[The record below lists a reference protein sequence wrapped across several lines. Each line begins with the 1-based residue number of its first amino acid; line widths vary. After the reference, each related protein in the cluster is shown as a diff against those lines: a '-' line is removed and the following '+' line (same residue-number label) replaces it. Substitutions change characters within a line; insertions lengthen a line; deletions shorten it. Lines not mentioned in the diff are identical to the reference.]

1 MTNLQNRRRLRSI
14 AIALAFFSPWAA
26 QAQSPSESRKDRDIC
41 DTVAQTVLAARPPD
55 GWRGAWGQP
64 VRALGKASEGV
75 VSIDADGQLGEP
87 KKTLGRLSTEYRAE
101 PGLLEAVEQLHG
113 DGWGVSLH
121 RFGRSALHMAQ
132 VVSGTAH
139 CQHFVF
145 FEASSTGAAHAI
157 IDPPVVRNAEPAS
170 FCYKMTAYAGEVAG
184 VPAIIVET
192 DRDNTVELS
201 LTPWREGGWQQQCKV
216 VIRFSDVFEVTDRFC
231 QGVNCNEMADQ
242 ALSLLRKVDQDPQA
256 AEDAGGQDGK
266 FKAMKE
272 LADGNLQDIQS
283 FPTFG
288 GKFHG
293 SYFPNGSDQAQ
304 FGPESVIL
312 PIVVAGETYLARLGH
327 FAIGWQTTPDYL
339 FAAYKRVGDRIEPVA
354 GFYISKTRGK
364 PLSATVN

>member
-1 MTNLQNRRRLRSI
+1 M
-14 AIALAFFSPWAA
+14 AIALALLLPYVA
-26 QAQSPSESRKDRDIC
+26 QAQSPSDSRKDQGVCNTI
-41 DTVAQTVLAARPPD
+41 AQTILAARPPD

-64 VRALGKASEGV
+64 VRALGKASDGV
-75 VSIDADGQLGEP
+75 VSIDADGQLEEP
-87 KKTLGRLSTEYRAE
+87 KKTLGRLRAEYRAE
-101 PGLLEAVEQLHG
+101 PSLLEAVGQLHG

-145 FEASSTGAAHAI
+145 FDASSTGAAHAI
-157 IDPPVVRNAEPAS
+157 VDPSVVRNAEPFS

-184 VPAIIVET
+184 VPAFIVET

-201 LTPWREGGWQQQCKV
+201 FTPWRDSGWQRQCKV

-242 ALSLLRKVDQDPQA
+242 ALSLLKKVDQNPQA

-288 GKFHG
+288 GSIHG

-304 FGPESVIL
+304 FGSESVIL
-312 PIVVAGETYLARLGH
+312 PVVVAGETYLARLGH

-339 FAAYKRVGDRIEPVA
+339 FAAYKRVGDSLEPVA
-354 GFYISKTRGK
+354 GFYISKMRGK